1 MNNDIAIS
9 VRNLNKIYK
18 MYRSPSERFKELLHP
33 FKKKYHQEFQALKDI
48 NLDIPK
54 GTIFGIIG
62 QNGSGKS
69 TLLQIIT
76 GIIRPTSGTVKVNG
90 RVSALLELGAGFHR
104 EFTGRE
110 NVFMQGTLMRM
121 KREEIERNFDEIVSF
136 ADIGDFIDQP
146 VKTYSS
152 GMYARLA
159 FATAINVSPDILIID
174 EILAVGDGM
183 FQNRCHRKI
192 EEFRNSGK
200 TVIFV
205 SHNLKVVTKIC
216 NRAIFLDRG
225 HVLEVGNPED
235 LVNSYNKLSEE
246 REKQYLKHATK

>member
-1 MNNDIAIS
+1 MNNDIVIR
-9 VRNLNKIYK
+9 VENLNKIYK

-76 GIIRPTSGTVKVNG
+76 GIIRPTSGTVKVKG
-90 RVSALLELGAGFHR
+90 RISALLELGAGFHR

-110 NVFMQGTLMRM
+110 NVFLQGTLMRM
-121 KREEIERNFDEIVSF
+121 KRDEMEKHFDEIVDF

-159 FATAINVSPDILIID
+159 FATAINVNPEILIID
-174 EILAVGDGM
+174 EILSVGDGM
-183 FQNRCHRKI
+183 FQRRCHSKI
-192 EEFRNSGK
+192 EEFQNSGK

-205 SHNLKVVTKIC
+205 SHSLSIVTKIC
-216 NRAIFLDRG
+216 NRAILLDRG
-225 HVLEVGNPED
+225 NILETGNPQD
-235 LVNSYNKLSEE
+235 LVNTYKDLMKE
-246 REKQYLKHATK
+246 REKQFLKKY

>member
-1 MNNDIAIS
+1 MNNNIAIS
-9 VRNLNKIYK
+9 VKNINKIYK

-33 FKKKYHQEFQALKDI
+33 FKKKYHQEFQALKNI
-48 NLDIPK
+48 NLDIQK
-54 GTIFGIIG
+54 GTTFGIIG

-76 GIIRPTSGTVKVNG
+76 GIIRPTSGTVKVEG
-90 RVSALLELGAGFHR
+90 RVSALLGLGAGFHR

-110 NVFMQGTLMRM
+110 NVFMQGMLMRM
-121 KREEIERNFDEIVSF
+121 KREEMERHFDEIVSF

-174 EILAVGDGM
+174 EILAVGDDM
-183 FQNRCHRKI
+183 FQRRCHNKL
-192 EEFRNSGK
+192 EEFKNSGK

-205 SHNLKVVTKIC
+205 SHSLSVVTKIC
-216 NRAIFLDRG
+216 NRAILLDRG
-225 HVLEVGNPED
+225 NILETGNPED
-235 LVNSYNKLSEE
+235 LVNTYKELMKE
-246 REKQYLKHATK
+246 REKQYLKHGTK

>member
-1 MNNDIAIS
+1 MNNNIAIS
-9 VRNLNKIYK
+9 VKNINKIYR

-33 FKKKYHQEFQALKDI
+33 FNKKYHQEFEALKNI
-48 NLDIPK
+48 NLDIQK

-76 GIIRPTSGTVKVNG
+76 GIIRPTSGTVQVNG

-110 NVFMQGTLMRM
+110 NVFMQGMLMRM
-121 KREEIERNFDEIVSF
+121 KREEIEKHFDEILSF
-136 ADIGDFIDQP
+136 ADIGEFIDQP

-159 FATAINVSPDILIID
+159 FATAINVNPDILIID
-174 EILAVGDGM
+174 EILAVGDDT
-183 FQNRCHRKI
+183 FQRRCHSKL
-192 EEFRNSGK
+192 EEFKNSGK
-200 TVIFV
+200 TIIFV
-205 SHNLKVVTKIC
+205 SHNLSEISKIC
-216 NRAIFLDRG
+216 NRAILLDRG
-225 HVLEVGNPED
+225 NILDDGNPED
-235 LVNSYNKLSEE
+235 LVYAYNELSAE
-246 REKQYLKHATK
+246 REKQYLQKH

>member
-1 MNNDIAIS
+1 MNNDIVIR
-9 VRNLNKIYK
+9 VENLNKIYK

-76 GIIRPTSGTVKVNG
+76 GIIRPTSGTVKVKG
-90 RVSALLELGAGFHR
+90 RISALLELGAGFHR

-110 NVFMQGTLMRM
+110 NVFLQGTLMRM

-159 FATAINVSPDILIID
+159 FATSINVNPDILIID
-174 EILAVGDGM
+174 EVLAVGDDM
-183 FQNRCHRKI
+183 FQRRCHRKL
-192 EEFRNSGK
+192 EEFKNLGK
-200 TVIFV
+200 TIIFV
-205 SHNLKVVTKIC
+205 SHSLRVVTKIC
-216 NRAIFLDRG
+216 NRAILLDKG
-225 HVLEVGNPED
+225 NILETGNPED
-235 LVNSYNKLSEE
+235 LVNTYNKLSDE
-246 REKQYLKHATK
+246 REKQYLKKA

>member
-1 MNNDIAIS
+1 MNNDIVIR
-9 VRNLNKIYK
+9 VENLNKIYK

-76 GIIRPTSGTVKVNG
+76 GIIRPTSGTVKVKG
-90 RVSALLELGAGFHR
+90 RISALLELGAGFHR

-110 NVFMQGTLMRM
+110 NVFLQGTLMRM
-121 KREEIERNFDEIVSF
+121 KRDEMEKHFDEIVDF

-159 FATAINVSPDILIID
+159 FATAINVNPEILIID
-174 EILAVGDGM
+174 EILSVGDGM

-192 EEFRNSGK
+192 EEFQSSGK
-200 TVIFV
+200 TIIFV
-205 SHNLKVVTKIC
+205 SHSLSVVTKIC
-216 NRAIFLDRG
+216 NRAILLDRG
-225 HVLEVGNPED
+225 NILETGNPED
-235 LVNSYNKLSEE
+235 LVNTYEELMKE
-246 REKQYLKHATK
+246 REKQYLIKKY

>member
-18 MYRSPSERFKELLHP
+18 MYSSPSERFKELLHP

-246 REKQYLKHATK
+246 REKQYLKKY